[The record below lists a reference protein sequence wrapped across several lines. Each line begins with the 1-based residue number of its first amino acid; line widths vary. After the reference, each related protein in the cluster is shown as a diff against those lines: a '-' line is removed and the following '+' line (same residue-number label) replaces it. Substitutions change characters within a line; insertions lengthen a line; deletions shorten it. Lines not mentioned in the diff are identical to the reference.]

1 MTIDCHSALDLLG
14 QKYISAIFCYDA
26 YVFPHTLNFSIT
38 CSQTKVLFI
47 SQHYKPFVWIFMLTF
62 TYINQTLLKT
72 LFSSCKSTAG
82 MTVIPA
88 LPKTVCFADGFKAR
102 RAQRGGFLMIK
113 NHNSKSSF
121 SSPPCKPYFSKSIV
135 ISISRCLSR
144 SVGVLPF
151 LISVKSVLKSLR
163 RGVCNAHL

>member
-72 LFSSCKSTAG
+72 LFSSCKSTVG

-88 LPKTVCFADGFKAR
+88 LPKTVGLR
-102 RAQRGGFLMIK
+102 PRFLASDRPK
-113 NHNSKSSF
+113 GRPFDERK
-121 SSPPCKPYFSKSIV
+121 
-135 ISISRCLSR
+135 
-144 SVGVLPF
+144 VLH
-151 LISVKSVLKSLR
+151 ISVTS
-163 RGVCNAHL
+163 CPF

>member
-72 LFSSCKSTAG
+72 LFSSCKSTVG
-82 MTVIPA
+82 MTVIHA

-113 NHNSKSSF
+113 KSQFQIFLFITSLQAVF
-121 SSPPCKPYFSKSIV
+121 FKIHRHLNFTLSVK
-135 ISISRCLSR
+135 ISRCFALSDF
-144 SVGVLPF
+144 G
-151 LISVKSVLKSLR
+151 
-163 RGVCNAHL
+163 

>member
-1 MTIDCHSALDLLG
+1 MTIDCHSAIDLLG

-113 NHNSKSSF
+113 KITIPNLSFHHLPASRIFQNPSSSQF
-121 SSPPCKPYFSKSIV
+121 HAVCQDQ
-135 ISISRCLSR
+135 
-144 SVGVLPF
+144 SVFCPF
-151 LISVKSVLKSLR
+151 
-163 RGVCNAHL
+163 

>member
-88 LPKTVCFADGFKAR
+88 LP
-102 RAQRGGFLMIK
+102 
-113 NHNSKSSF
+113 
-121 SSPPCKPYFSKSIV
+121 
-135 ISISRCLSR
+135 SISHDIETRLPYGKGGGRIFACR
-144 SVGVLPF
+144 SKIQHLF
-151 LISVKSVLKSLR
+151 L
-163 RGVCNAHL
+163 